1 MILIADNKSFY
12 SLWISAQ
19 NMDPDQRIAG
29 GKKAYRGQFP
39 YMVNNITDQNFF
51 NFFLFIWRKN
61 SRER

>member
-19 NMDPDQRIAG
+19 NIDPDQRIAG

-39 YMVNNITDQNFF
+39 YMVNIEGS
-51 NFFLFIWRKN
+51 FLGDFCLFYKY
-61 SRER
+61 

>member
-39 YMVNNITDQNFF
+39 YMVNITEQNI
-51 NFFLFIWRKN
+51 
-61 SRER
+61 SYREH